1 VLQKFL
7 AGVDVWRRQDP
18 VDVGCGVLKEKKGR
32 NNVRGKRQNTVRK
45 KGQEGDWERVD
56 DYQRPAVFS
65 VIEAAR
71 RL

>member
-18 VDVGCGVLKEKKGR
+18 VDVGRGVLKEKKGR
-32 NNVRGKRQNTVRK
+32 NNVRGMRQNTVRK
-45 KGQEGDWERVD
+45 KGQEGDRERVD
-56 DYQRPAVFS
+56 DYQRPVVFS
-65 VIEAAR
+65 VTEAAR